1 MITIDIALVG
11 VVIGM
16 LATILAGIIGFLK
29 IFRKYDS
36 LPDRVAKLERD
47 TESCTFYHQ
56 DATKIQESIDDL
68 THRSENDFRMIMQ
81 INRAQMIMM
90 DGLCA
95 LLDHQATGN
104 HIEKMEEVKTE
115 MMKEMM
121 RSREEVLH
129 YE

>member
-1 MITIDIALVG
+1 
-11 VVIGM
+11 M
-16 LATILAGIIGFLK
+16 LATIAGGVTAFIK
-29 IFRKYDS
+29 VFRKYDS
-36 LPDRVAKLERD
+36 LPDRVAKLEHE

-68 THRSENDFRMIMQ
+68 MKRSENDFRMIMQ
-81 INRAQMIMM
+81 INRAQTIMM

-104 HIEKMEEVKTE
+104 HVEKMEEVKTE
-115 MMKEMM
+115 MMKEML
-121 RSREEVLH
+121 RSREEVLR